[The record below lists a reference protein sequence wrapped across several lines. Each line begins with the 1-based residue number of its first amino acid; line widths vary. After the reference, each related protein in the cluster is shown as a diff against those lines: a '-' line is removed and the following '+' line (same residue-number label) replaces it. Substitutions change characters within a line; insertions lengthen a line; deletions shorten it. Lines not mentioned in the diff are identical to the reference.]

1 MKKLRNLRSGGVKAC
16 LISEALAIWSKKPS
30 DIVYEVYTDYILY
43 ILSYFIYISIYIINS
58 IITL

>member
-1 MKKLRNLRSGGVKAC
+1 MKKLRNLRSGGVEAC

-30 DIVYEVYTDYILY
+30 DIVYEVYTDYIL
-43 ILSYFIYISIYIINS
+43 SYFIYISIYIINS